1 MYWCHMIFLN
11 CEILNPISIY
21 YGIFGTW
28 VQYFAVKNWTPH
40 EMLNQGFKIPY
51 YCCKILTPTPS
62 DLFIPNKEAVHDFT
76 AFLFLHDNY
85 SFKNL
90 ILLPSAIGPHDAFVI
105 GLAAITSQV
114 RFKVSPSSMMEFP
127 KITSSGATEK
137 TKLCTFPFSHFSL
150 DKCFLK
156 WIQWLSEDCLL

>member
-1 MYWCHMIFLN
+1 MQYYEPGYN
-11 CEILNPISIY
+11 ILLWKTEHPM
-21 YGIFGTW
+21 
-28 VQYFAVKNWTPH
+28 KCWTRG
-40 EMLNQGFKIPY
+40 LKY

-62 DLFIPNKEAVHDFT
+62 DFSIPNKEGVHDFT

-85 SFKNL
+85 SFLNL
-90 ILLPSAIGPHDAFVI
+90 ILLPFPIGPHDAFVI

-137 TKLCTFPFSHFSL
+137 CTFFYLVTLLWIKVFWSEYSDWVRIVCCKTF
-150 DKCFLK
+150 CFFMVKL
-156 WIQWLSEDCLL
+156 I

>member
-1 MYWCHMIFLN
+1 MKYWTQFQYIMQYSEPGYN
-11 CEILNPISIY
+11 ILLWKTEHPM
-21 YGIFGTW
+21 
-28 VQYFAVKNWTPH
+28 KCWTRG
-40 EMLNQGFKIPY
+40 LKY

-62 DLFIPNKEAVHDFT
+62 DFSIPNKEGVHDFT

-85 SFKNL
+85 SFLNL
-90 ILLPSAIGPHDAFVI
+90 ILLPFPIGPHDAFVI

-137 TKLCTFPFSHFSL
+137 TKLCTFPFSHFTL